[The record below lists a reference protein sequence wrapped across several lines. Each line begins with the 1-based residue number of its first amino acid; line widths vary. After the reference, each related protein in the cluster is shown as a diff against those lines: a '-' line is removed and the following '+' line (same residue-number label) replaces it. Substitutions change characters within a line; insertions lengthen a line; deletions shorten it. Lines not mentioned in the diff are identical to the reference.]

1 MTIAR
6 EEIFGPVLSIFAY
19 DDVDEVVAR
28 ANDTDYGLASVVW
41 TGDLVTAHSLAE
53 RIHAGTVFVNQLPLI
68 DPGAPWGGFGLSGW
82 GREMGTFALDE
93 FTETKGV
100 WVNLAS

>member
-1 MTIAR
+1 M
-6 EEIFGPVLSIFAY
+6 SIFTY
-19 DDVDEVVAR
+19 SELDEVVAR
-28 ANDTDYGLASVVW
+28 ANDSDYGLAAVVW
-41 TGDLVTAHSLAE
+41 TRDLVTAHTLAE

-82 GREMGTFALDE
+82 GREMGSFAIDE

-100 WVNLAS
+100 FINLAG